1 MGSSLQCL
9 LLCLLPLLLL
19 LASPTSSIFG
29 ATAGAGTLTLTIPAL
44 NSLTQTQLLYL
55 TAGGL
60 SLAAAGGLG
69 ALAVASRFLSDG
81 ASGGSGGGGYG
92 SGYSA
97 PEYHVVEENYIKPS
111 SGYGHSRKAEQH
123 KETQAESHERSKFTY
138 QWEENIARLRRG
150 KRGVAENINRFI
162 EVKYKY
168 HFLELALYYFIQT
181 IEDKSDCGKMYL
193 CEISAMDPGALTQF
207 EGETVQMMKKTYKVK
222 ERNRLK

>member
-1 MGSSLQCL
+1 MVSSLQL
-9 LLCLLPLLLL
+9 WLLCLLPLLLL
-19 LASPTSSIFG
+19 LASPSASIFG

-81 ASGGSGGGGYG
+81 ASGGGGGGGYG

-97 PEYHVVEENYIKPS
+97 PEYHVVEETYVKPS
-111 SGYGHSRKAEQH
+111 SGYGHARKAVQ
-123 KETQAESHERSKFTY
+123 KKQGAGESHAREEKTRFTY

-150 KRGVAENINRFI
+150 KRGVAENVNRFI
-162 EVKYKY
+162 EVNHYLS
-168 HFLELALYYFIQT
+168 LEKGIV
-181 IEDKSDCGKMYL
+181 D
-193 CEISAMDPGALTQF
+193 
-207 EGETVQMMKKTYKVK
+207 
-222 ERNRLK
+222 

>member
-1 MGSSLQCL
+1 MVSSLQCG

-19 LASPTSSIFG
+19 LASPSASIFG

-81 ASGGSGGGGYG
+81 ASGGGGGGGYG

-97 PEYHVVEENYIKPS
+97 PEYHVVEETSYVKPS
-111 SGYGHSRKAEQH
+111 SGYGHGHARKAVQQ
-123 KETQAESHERSKFTY
+123 KQGAGESHAREKTRFTY

-150 KRGVAENINRFI
+150 KRGVAENVNRFI
-162 EVKYKY
+162 EVN
-168 HFLELALYYFIQT
+168 H
-181 IEDKSDCGKMYL
+181 YL
-193 CEISAMDPGALTQF
+193 SSENGIVD
-207 EGETVQMMKKTYKVK
+207 
-222 ERNRLK
+222 

>member
-1 MGSSLQCL
+1 MKGSSLQCV
-9 LLCLLPLLLL
+9 LLCLLPLILFTP
-19 LASPTSSIFG
+19 PTSSIFG

-81 ASGGSGGGGYG
+81 GSSSGGGGGYG

-97 PEYHVVEENYIKPS
+97 PEYHVVEETYVKPS
-111 SGYGHSRKAEQH
+111 SGYGHARKAG
-123 KETQAESHERSKFTY
+123 KEGESHKREEGTRFTY

-150 KRGVAENINRFI
+150 KRGVAENVNRFI
-162 EVKYKY
+162 EVSHY
-168 HFLELALYYFIQT
+168 HWTRI
-181 IEDKSDCGKMYL
+181 
-193 CEISAMDPGALTQF
+193 LTF
-207 EGETVQMMKKTYKVK
+207 
-222 ERNRLK
+222 

>member
-1 MGSSLQCL
+1 MKGSSLQCV
-9 LLCLLPLLLL
+9 LLCLLPFLLILFTP
-19 LASPTSSIFG
+19 PTSSIFG

-81 ASGGSGGGGYG
+81 GSSGGGGGGYG

-97 PEYHVVEENYIKPS
+97 PEYHVVEETYVKPS
-111 SGYGHSRKAEQH
+111 SGYGHARKAV
-123 KETQAESHERSKFTY
+123 KEVKESHKREEGTRFTY

-150 KRGVAENINRFI
+150 KRGVAENVNRFI
-162 EVKYKY
+162 EVRHY
-168 HFLELALYYFIQT
+168 HFLDTDF
-181 IEDKSDCGKMYL
+181 D
-193 CEISAMDPGALTQF
+193 
-207 EGETVQMMKKTYKVK
+207 
-222 ERNRLK
+222 

>member
-9 LLCLLPLLLL
+9 LLCLPLFLLLLL
-19 LASPTSSIFG
+19 LAPPTSSIFG

-97 PEYHVVEENYIKPS
+97 PEYHVVEENYVKPS
-111 SGYGHSRKAEQH
+111 SGYGHSRKAVQH
-123 KETQAESHERSKFTY
+123 KETQAESHEREKSRFTY

-150 KRGVAENINRFI
+150 KRGVAENINKFI
-162 EVKYKY
+162 EVKYKIY
-168 HFLELALYYFIQT
+168 HALKLALY
-181 IEDKSDCGKMYL
+181 
-193 CEISAMDPGALTQF
+193 
-207 EGETVQMMKKTYKVK
+207 
-222 ERNRLK
+222 

>member
-1 MGSSLQCL
+1 MKGSSLQCVL
-9 LLCLLPLLLL
+9 LFLLPFLLILFPP
-19 LASPTSSIFG
+19 PTSSIFG

-81 ASGGSGGGGYG
+81 GSSGGGGGGYG

-97 PEYHVVEENYIKPS
+97 PEYHVVEETYVKPPS
-111 SGYGHSRKAEQH
+111 SGYGHARKAVKEREGH
-123 KETQAESHERSKFTY
+123 KREEGTRFTY

-150 KRGVAENINRFI
+150 KRGVAENVNRFI
-162 EVKYKY
+162 EVRHY
-168 HFLELALYYFIQT
+168 HFL
-181 IEDKSDCGKMYL
+181 
-193 CEISAMDPGALTQF
+193 
-207 EGETVQMMKKTYKVK
+207 
-222 ERNRLK
+222 

>member
-1 MGSSLQCL
+1 MVSSLQYG

-19 LASPTSSIFG
+19 LTPPSASIFG

-44 NSLTQTQLLYL
+44 SSLTQTQLLYL

-81 ASGGSGGGGYG
+81 ASGGGGGGGGYG

-97 PEYHVVEENYIKPS
+97 PEYHVVEETYVKPS
-111 SGYGHSRKAEQH
+111 SGYGHGHARKAVQQ
-123 KETQAESHERSKFTY
+123 KQGAGESHAREEKTRFTY

-150 KRGVAENINRFI
+150 KRGVAENVNRFI
-162 EVKYKY
+162 EVNHYLS
-168 HFLELALYYFIQT
+168 LENGIV
-181 IEDKSDCGKMYL
+181 D
-193 CEISAMDPGALTQF
+193 
-207 EGETVQMMKKTYKVK
+207 
-222 ERNRLK
+222 